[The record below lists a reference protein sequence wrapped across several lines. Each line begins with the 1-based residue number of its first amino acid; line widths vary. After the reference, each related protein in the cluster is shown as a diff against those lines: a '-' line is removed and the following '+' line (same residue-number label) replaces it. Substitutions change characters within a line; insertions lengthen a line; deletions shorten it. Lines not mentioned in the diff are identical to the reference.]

1 LGSLCPVP
9 SGERKTEQPP
19 PGSCRG
25 GVSGAHAS
33 ARDGEAAALA
43 HLGLP
48 RRVDEDGWWSHRMLR
63 PAEVRRIC
71 VRGGKRS
78 SSTVLY
84 TQRAPPCVSIPGT
97 RASVPFG
104 SPSASYLDGH
114 ALASLLVRPWGGTRR
129 TKSRAMG
136 VRGAD
141 RTWTSCPVTLRL
153 CLVGP
158 CSRGS
163 GAPPRAKSCHAPR
176 SAPRNRVEG
185 VCCDHPLPIRPSARA
200 RTPP

>member
-1 LGSLCPVP
+1 MLGIWEGSRAVARFVRARVIRGTGSWGGGSVEKLLEICGGRHEAWEASAQCPVARGRP
-9 SGERKTEQPP
+9 S
-19 PGSCRG
+19 S
-25 GVSGAHAS
+25 
-33 ARDGEAAALA
+33 
-43 HLGLP
+43 
-48 RRVDEDGWWSHRMLR
+48 LR
-63 PAEVRRIC
+63 PALGAGACR
-71 VRGGKRS
+71 
-78 SSTVLY
+78 VLY

-158 CSRGS
+158 CSRVS
-163 GAPPRAKSCHAPR
+163 GAPPRAI
-176 SAPRNRVEG
+176 E
-185 VCCDHPLPIRPSARA
+185 
-200 RTPP
+200 